1 MQINTALITCFL
13 RYYHT
18 MNSNIKIYNDKYA
31 KELLTD
37 EEITNISNSLKSGI
51 NYFNPNYNGDNPLI
65 WIINNQLAPS
75 VLARSKF
82 NQIHLY
88 NEIRLG
94 LKQYLILASGYD
106 TSGLMVNDKV
116 KVYEIDKEEMI
127 KDKIRRVSLSKLN
140 NKNINYIS
148 TDFNSNWI
156 KSLLNTDYNPNEKTF
171 CSLLGISYYLDKE
184 VFKETIMLL
193 SDNMCKGS
201 SILFDYP
208 NDYETDK
215 ERINQELASSL
226 NEEMKSIYSYSDIEN
241 IGEYSN
247 MLIYEH
253 RDYKYVNEHYFKDYN
268 NLNPDNKIKAPKGI
282 SYVLLV
288 KKN

>member
-18 MNSNIKIYNDKYA
+18 MNSNIKVYNDRYA

-51 NYFNPNYNGDNPLI
+51 NYFNPNYNGDNPLL

-75 VLARSKF
+75 VLARSMF

-106 TSGLMVNDKV
+106 TSGFMVNEKV

-127 KDKIRRVSLSKLN
+127 KDKIRRVSLSKLD

-156 KSLLNTDYNPNEKTF
+156 ENLINTDYNPNEKTF

-184 VFKETIMLL
+184 VFKETIKLL
-193 SDNMCKGS
+193 SDNMCEGS
-201 SILFDYP
+201 SILFDYH

-253 RDYKYVNEHYFKDYN
+253 IDYKYVNENYFKDYN
-268 NLNPDNKIKAPKGI
+268 SLNPDNKIKAPMGI

-288 KKN
+288 KNN

>member
-51 NYFNPNYNGDNPLI
+51 NYFNPNYNGDDPLL

-106 TSGLMVNDKV
+106 TSGFMVNDKV

-127 KDKIRRVSLSKLN
+127 KDKIRRVNLSKLDN
-140 NKNINYIS
+140 NNINYIS

-156 KSLLNTDYNPNEKTF
+156 ENLLNTDYNPKEKTF

-184 VFKETIMLL
+184 VFKETIKLL

-226 NEEMKSIYSYSDIEN
+226 NEKMKSIYSYSEIEN
-241 IGEYSN
+241 IEEYSN

-253 RDYKYVNEHYFKDYN
+253 IDYKYVNEHYFKDYN
-268 NLNPDNKIKAPKGI
+268 NLNPDNKIKAPMGI

-288 KKN
+288 KIC